1 MTARA
6 RTTRP
11 RARRAT
17 KRRGFAL
24 HWPRDWKRHGATGAA
39 IVAVCIVAS
48 AFLVDFGAVTAGA
61 RDWLMET
68 FGAGL
73 AILAI
78 LSALGGTALS
88 RRLYLQ
94 RGVFARQA
102 SGVLALALFAWG
114 GLGLN

>member
-39 IVAVCIVAS
+39 IGGEVVVVAIDGVRDGVRERLIARR
-48 AFLVDFGAVTAGA
+48 ARRDRHGDRRGAVAATSSTHPATAGSRSVA
-61 RDWLMET
+61 TAVET
-68 FGAGL
+68 
-73 AILAI
+73 
-78 LSALGGTALS
+78 
-88 RRLYLQ
+88 RRL
-94 RGVFARQA
+94 RIQA
-102 SGVLALALFAWG
+102 SKCSGAMV
-114 GLGLN
+114 

>member
-61 RDWLMET
+61 RD
-68 FGAGL
+68 FHIAGPGDW
-73 AILAI
+73 ATIN
-78 LSALGGTALS
+78 
-88 RRLYLQ
+88 RR
-94 RGVFARQA
+94 VTPKPKEARP
-102 SGVLALALFAWG
+102 
-114 GLGLN
+114 

>member
-73 AILAI
+73 VIQQVGPRPRQNLRLAAEKAG
-78 LSALGGTALS
+78 L
-88 RRLYLQ
+88 
-94 RGVFARQA
+94 
-102 SGVLALALFAWG
+102 LAAKAG
-114 GLGLN
+114 AA